1 MRMMKSKTKPWAL
14 LAGLLGC
21 LCFGGGDW
29 LMMYGDP
36 TSIGKLKWLTI
47 GTAAIPQWRY
57 ILAMVLA
64 FPGIVLYGSALFA
77 AQNYITD
84 EKKKKVY
91 HYLNAFGLT
100 PWIALHLIYV
110 VILSL
115 FAWLNNNGFSKDA
128 LLICESL
135 YDNYSWLIP
144 VCEGLML
151 PVFLYWFYVQI
162 TGNTIFKKGM
172 AFTNVSLGIV
182 HSIAQ
187 TLGGI
192 YHVSHGLADAVIL
205 PYIIEYN
212 YANPRSKEK
221 YDEMAKKL
229 GKEDLAK
236 VIVELNDQLNIPRN
250 LKGVITNKED
260 YYGRLEELA
269 DIALKDGCTK
279 TAPIIPSLKGMED
292 LFVLVYEGR

>member
-135 YDNYSWLIP
+135 FDNYSWLIP

-151 PVFLYWFYVQI
+151 PVFLYWFYLQI

-172 AFTNVSLGIV
+172 AFTNVLVIFGI
-182 HSIAQ
+182 
-187 TLGGI
+187 
-192 YHVSHGLADAVIL
+192 
-205 PYIIEYN
+205 
-212 YANPRSKEK
+212 
-221 YDEMAKKL
+221 
-229 GKEDLAK
+229 
-236 VIVELNDQLNIPRN
+236 
-250 LKGVITNKED
+250 LKGISMMMPESGFRLGFTNGLMSESMIIWFLLVF
-260 YYGRLEELA
+260 LEIGAE
-269 DIALKDGCTK
+269 KK
-279 TAPIIPSLKGMED
+279 VK
-292 LFVLVYEGR
+292 